1 MKLPFKVSRRQFLVA
16 GLSLFAGSAGAVYY
30 ACRVEPHWVEF
41 VRRDLPIAGLPGAL
55 EGKTLVQLSDLHVG
69 PQVSD
74 DFLVRNFE
82 LVAALEP
89 DIVVVTGDYM
99 TCKST
104 EELPHVART
113 LRHLPHGK
121 LATLGILG
129 NHDYGCTWQVTE
141 VGDQLACLLETLG
154 VQILRNEHATVAGLH
169 VVGLDDLW
177 SKRWEGPAAVSKLPP
192 GPALVLCHQP
202 DGVDHPGWGSYD
214 GWILS
219 GHTHG
224 GQCKPP
230 FLRPPVCPVIN
241 KRYVAGEYDV
251 GGGRRLYINRGL
263 GHIIQARFNARPEVT
278 VFRLTAAG

>member
-1 MKLPFKVSRRQFLVA
+1 MKLPFKFTRRQLLVA
-16 GLSLFAGSAGAVYY
+16 GLTAFVGSAGAVYY
-30 ACRVEPHWVEF
+30 ACGVEPHWVEY
-41 VRRDLPIAGLPGAL
+41 VRRDLPIAGLPAAL

-74 DFLVRNFE
+74 DFLVRHFQ
-82 LVAALEP
+82 LVEELEP
-89 DIVVVTGDYM
+89 DVVVVTGDFM
-99 TCKST
+99 TSKST

-121 LATLGILG
+121 LATLGVLG
-129 NHDYGCTWQVTE
+129 NHDYGRSWKGTPVAN
-141 VGDQLACLLETLG
+141 QLTGVLESLG
-154 VQILRNEHATVAGLH
+154 LRILRNDHTTVAGLH
-169 VVGLDDLW
+169 VIGLDDLW
-177 SKRWEGPAAVSKLPP
+177 SPNWTGAVMLSKLPP

-202 DGVDHPGWGSYD
+202 DGVDHGGWGTYD
-214 GWILS
+214 GWILA

-230 FLRPPVCPVIN
+230 FLRPPVCPVKN

-263 GHIIQARFNARPEVT
+263 GHIIQARFNARPEVAI
-278 VFRLTAAG
+278 FRLTAA